1 MKIIKKRFLS
11 LLLSTALILSLFG
24 TMPFTV
30 AAAEFNPSV
39 TDIIYK
45 NDIDSINSYLE
56 GMADPDSEQALRLK
70 IAVEYLS
77 NSAAQSV
84 EYSATA
90 PVYETTEMSVV
101 ESATQKFRYNVNM
114 DVLSVALSAMGARN
128 VYYGALYETKS
139 ATREELI
146 AFEGDDAHTAEAAA
160 IGKIKNFSITVNR
173 SGTELGLRTS
183 VLPYVRWTDAEGRE
197 HILYSDESV
206 SKSPAG
212 WLKSA
217 IDICLS
223 NKQSAVYLA
232 YITRV
237 NKMSEMDS
245 YIDID
250 LFGLFEEIAS
260 TANQV
265 EALSVLKTYRQDA
278 DKDFY
283 YKLIIDLFS
292 FTLSAN
298 VNAAKT
304 PGYFNDPLNNLNN
317 TYSSSGSWSLDS
329 GNPAVFGDNYR
340 LFRSGGGDAWIVY
353 KLDAGISEFSVDAF
367 FPGAGS
373 EASLDDSLIQIYT
386 SQDGLNWTQV
396 SNPEID
402 NIGSSYGYYKR
413 TYKCYGINKLNKY
426 VKVVLPDKSVASPL
440 LTHVRINHIDK
451 DECRFEGRLPATFYV
466 DAENGSD
473 SNSGLFTTEAFRT
486 LSKISGKYFQPGDR
500 ILFKS
505 GQTFYGQLN
514 ISGCGSDESPI
525 FVGTYGGE
533 EKAKI
538 CASVGSAVTVIS
550 EHIVIENLEITN
562 PNGTAGIFITTCGE
576 GIKSDITVRNCY
588 ILDIDVNERQFAY
601 QSGGIVVFVD
611 GVYTAWIDSVV
622 LENNV
627 IENTAR
633 TGIYL
638 GTTYAARPGVWGINN
653 YVSDDEGW
661 YPLTNCVI
669 RGNEVTDVRG
679 DGIMAAGAKNILIEK
694 NTVNNAFCTQS
705 QSGVA
710 CVAIWTTNTNDAV
723 MQYNDV
729 GHTNLPAG
737 NADGDAFDID
747 IASVRTV
754 VQYNYSHDNASGF
767 LLICNFGD
775 GYKISRDHTVRFNLS
790 VNDVAAAGQGVFM
803 LTGANPGTEI
813 YNNTVYMGGNSRS
826 VQPVYHFGDATADF
840 TFTNNIF
847 YGEDN
852 ISFNWQNS
860 GADYIDFVY
869 NNNIFWNV
877 EIPNNAGV
885 TVLDAVTD
893 IDPEFADVS
902 VSPDGAREDVIA
914 GFTPTV
920 SLTGAEIIQNNG
932 GKDITGATVGEQAF
946 YGCTLY

>member
-1 MKIIKKRFLS
+1 MRIIKKRFLS
-11 LLLSTALILSLFG
+11 LLLSANLILSLFG

-30 AAAEFNPSV
+30 TAADFNLSD
-39 TDIIYK
+39 TDVIYK
-45 NDIDSINSYLE
+45 SDVDSINAYLDSV
-56 GMADPDSEQALRLK
+56 ADPYSEHALRLK

-90 PVYETTEMSVV
+90 PVYDTTEMSVV
-101 ESATQKFRYNVNM
+101 ESAAQKFRYNVNIE
-114 DVLSVALSAMGARN
+114 VLAVALPAMGAQK

-146 AFEGDDAHTAEAAA
+146 AFEGDDAHTSEAAA

-183 VLPYVRWTDAEGRE
+183 VLPYIRWIDAAGEE

-206 SKSPAG
+206 SKSPVG

-223 NKQSAVYLA
+223 NKQSAAYLS

-245 YIDID
+245 YSGID
-250 LFGLFEEIAS
+250 LFSLFEAIAS
-260 TANQV
+260 TTNQI
-265 EALSVLKTYRQDA
+265 EALSVLKTYKQDA

-283 YKLIIDLFS
+283 YTLITDLFS

-298 VNAAKT
+298 VNAAET
-304 PGYFNDPLNNLNN
+304 PSYFNDPLNNLNN
-317 TYSSSGSWSLDS
+317 TYSNSGSWSIDS

-340 LFRSGGGDAWIVY
+340 LFRSGSGDASITY
-353 KLDAGISEFSVDAF
+353 RLDAGISEFSVSAF
-367 FPGAGS
+367 FPGAS
-373 EASLDDSLIQIYT
+373 SADALDDSLIQIYT
-386 SQDGLNWTQV
+386 SQDGSNWTDAL
-396 SNPEID
+396 NPEIE

-413 TYKCYGINKLNKY
+413 IYRCYGINPLNKY

-440 LTHVRINHIDK
+440 LTQVRINKIDK
-451 DECRFEGRLPATFYV
+451 EECRFEGRLSATYYV

-473 SNSGLFTTEAFRT
+473 SNSGLFTNEAFRT
-486 LSKISGKYFQPGDR
+486 LSRISGKYFQPGDR

-562 PNGTAGIFITTCGE
+562 PVGTAGILITTCGE

-588 ILDIDVNERQFAY
+588 IHDIDVNERQFAY
-601 QSGGIVVFVD
+601 QSGGIVAFVD
-611 GVYTAWIDSVV
+611 GVETAWFDGVV
-622 LENNV
+622 IENNI

-638 GTTYAARPGVWGINN
+638 GTVFAARPGVWGINN

-661 YPLTNCVI
+661 YPLTDCIV
-669 RGNEVTDVRG
+669 RGNEVTDARG
-679 DGIMAAGAKNILIEK
+679 DGIMAVGAKNILIER
-694 NTVNNAFCTQS
+694 NTVNNAFCTQLQRS
-705 QSGVA
+705 VA
-710 CVAIWTTNTNDAV
+710 CVALWTTNTNDAV

-813 YNNTVYMGGNSRS
+813 YNNTVYMGGTSRA
-826 VQPVYHFGDATADF
+826 VQPVYHFGDTTSDF

-847 YGEDN
+847 YAEDN
-852 ISFNWQNS
+852 IGLIWGNT

-869 NNNIFWNV
+869 RNNIFWNV
-877 EIPNNAGV
+877 EIPGNAGV

-893 IDPEFADVS
+893 IDPGFADVS
-902 VSPDGAREDVIA
+902 VSPDGTREDVIS
-914 GFTPTV
+914 GFTPTA
-920 SLTGAEIIQNNG
+920 SLAGAEIIQNNG
-932 GKDITGATVGEQAF
+932 GKDITGESIGSSAF
-946 YGCTLY
+946 YGCVSY